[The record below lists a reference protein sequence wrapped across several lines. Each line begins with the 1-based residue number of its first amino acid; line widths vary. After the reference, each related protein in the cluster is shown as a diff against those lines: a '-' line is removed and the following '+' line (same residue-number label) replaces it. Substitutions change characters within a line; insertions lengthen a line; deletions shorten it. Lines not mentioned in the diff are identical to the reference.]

1 MELITLTAVVTA
13 VVTILGKPLEKMG
26 ENLGDVIWKQ
36 TGKLIT
42 KLREKKQA
50 PSLTA
55 SIKPGA
61 TPRLDY
67 GEAVLEL
74 TAAAEQDPEIAQAV
88 LDVQT
93 AVNNDQSETA
103 KEIKA
108 KAKKIESD
116 VKSQTSVINNFEKI
130 ADVINADRGSMFS
143 KHITIGT
150 QHNTYN

>member
-42 KLREKKQA
+42 KLRDKQQA

-55 SIKPGA
+55 SIEAGETA
-61 TPRLDY
+61 IIDY
-67 GEAVLEL
+67 GQAVLEL
-74 TAAAEQDPEIAQAV
+74 TEAAANDREIAEAV
-88 LDVQT
+88 LDVEA

-130 ADVINADRGSMFS
+130 ADVINADRGSNVAS
-143 KHITIGT
+143 QINI
-150 QHNTYN
+150 NNPTYNY

>member
-55 SIKPGA
+55 KPGE

-108 KAKKIESD
+108 KAEKIESD
-116 VKSQTSVINNFEKI
+116 VKSQPSVINKFAKLAEEIKAEK
-130 ADVINADRGSMFS
+130 GSMFGQQ
-143 KHITIGT
+143 INI
-150 QHNTYN
+150 NNPTYNY